1 MNRLF
6 LLLLLIFACSASA
19 PKNTTELTPKIIK
32 RIDQLFKAH
41 NNSETPGYAIG
52 IALNGKAI
60 YSKGYGAANLDY
72 NIPITTQ
79 SAFSL
84 ASVSKQFTG
93 ACIALLVVDGKL
105 SLEDPASK
113 YIPGLK
119 KYSQEI
125 KVKHLVYNS
134 SGLLDYYNFDRAG
147 GKSWVTFN
155 HFDIDECIAT
165 SMTSDTLAF
174 DPGTQWNYSNIN
186 FMLLTKIVE
195 KVSGMTFREFAQK
208 RLFKP
213 LGMENTCI
221 NDDHTQV
228 IKNRATPYNIRN
240 TENVEAYSEAGF
252 KLNPEGDYIQHHRN
266 APHYGG
272 SGVISTVEDLLKW
285 VGNMHTKKFGGQ
297 TLYDQIHFT
306 PEFDHGRNNQAMG
319 LYFGDFNGRKMIA
332 WDGGDYGISAQIAR
346 FPEQG
351 LAIIVLSNLGTGAAY
366 QKVNQIGDIL
376 SDAGIL

>member
-1 MNRLF
+1 MNRLLF
-6 LLLLLIFACSASA
+6 VLLLFFAHLTFAQQ
-19 PKNTTELTPKIIK
+19 TTTVLSPKIK
-32 RIDQLFKAH
+32 KQIDKLFKAH
-41 NNSETPGYAIG
+41 DNTETPGYALG
-52 IALNGKAI
+52 IALNGKPI

-72 NIPITTQ
+72 NIPITSET
-79 SAFSL
+79 AFSL

-93 ACIALLVVDGKL
+93 ACIALLIVEGKL
-105 SLEDPASK
+105 SLEDPVTK
-113 YIPGLK
+113 YIPELK
-119 KYSQEI
+119 KYPQEI

-134 SGLLDYYNFDRAG
+134 SGLIDYYNFDRPG

-165 SMTSDTLAF
+165 SIASDTLAF

-195 KVSGMTFREFAQK
+195 KVSTMPFRDFAKTQ
-208 RLFKP
+208 LFDP
-213 LGMENTCI
+213 LGMEQTCI

-228 IKNRATPYNIRN
+228 IKNRATPYNVRN
-240 TENVEAYSEAGF
+240 AENVEAYNEAGF

-297 TLYDQIHFT
+297 TLYDQIHLT
-306 PEFDHGRNNQAMG
+306 PEFEHGRNNQAMG